1 MMRFSFLL
9 ILLAGFGMRPTS
21 AQSPQSLQVTLAEAQ
36 DIALKQA
43 FSMQFARLDQAQAER
58 DVKQLLAS
66 GLPQINLVA
75 DYSQYIDIPTQV
87 VPADAFGLPS
97 YFNDFLSGV
106 AEETGVVLNAPPA
119 DPNALSELQFGQNHT
134 VNVGVQA
141 TQLLFSGSYFVGL
154 RAAQLYA
161 DSKEQSIQR
170 TADEVRQQVAQAYHV
185 ALGAAEG
192 VNLLEK
198 ALELVQTSL
207 EETQQLHAEGFV
219 NQIAV
224 DQLELAMQELELEWS
239 SAKLQVPLTQ
249 ALLRFQMGVDPKME
263 LKLKDS
269 LEGLLSQKNG
279 LALLSQA
286 FNANALPGIQ
296 LQESVV
302 ELARLDVRNQQ
313 AKGLPQVAAFY
324 TNQGNAQRDAFNFFD
339 ADGNW
344 YPVQLWGVNFSMPLW
359 TSFGGKQQIEK
370 KRIQE
375 DRANLGLEQMR
386 QAAQMQF
393 DNARLTLELTMAAYQ
408 NRTRSE
414 AIAQRIFDQSYVAY
428 QEGLVSSFEWTQARN
443 QLLEAQGN
451 SLSAVLDW
459 LNAQTELKRALSE
472 FE

>member
-1 MMRFSFLL
+1 MRYPILFALL
-9 ILLAGFGMRPTS
+9 LGIGLDPAS
-21 AQSPQSLQVTLAEAQ
+21 AQAPQSLEVTLVEAQ
-36 DIALKQA
+36 EIALKQA
-43 FSMQFARLDQAQAER
+43 FSMQYARLDKAQAER
-58 DVKQLLAS
+58 DVKELLAS

-97 YFNDFLSGV
+97 YFNEFLSGV
-106 AEETGVVLNAPPA
+106 AEETGVALNAPPS

-134 VNVGVQA
+134 ANVGVQA

-161 DSKEQSIQR
+161 ESKEQSIQR

-185 ALGAAEG
+185 VLGAAQG
-192 VNLLEK
+192 VMILEQ
-198 ALELVQTSL
+198 ALQLVKTSL
-207 EETQQLHAEGFV
+207 QETQQLHAEGFV

-224 DQLELAMQELELEWS
+224 DQLELAVQELELEWS

-249 ALLRFQMGVDPKME
+249 AILRFQMGVDPNTE
-263 LKLKDS
+263 LTLKDS
-269 LEGLLSQKNG
+269 LEDLLSQENG
-279 LALLSQA
+279 LALLSQP
-286 FNANALPGIQ
+286 FNAHALPGIQ
-296 LQESVV
+296 LQESYV
-302 ELARLDVRNQQ
+302 ELAGLDVRNQQ
-313 AKGLPQVAAFY
+313 AKGLPQIAAFY

-359 TSFGGKQQIEK
+359 TSFGGKQQVEK

-375 DRANLGLEQMR
+375 DRAIIGLERMR
-386 QAAQMQF
+386 QSAQMEF
-393 DNARLTLELTMAAYQ
+393 DKARLTLELTMAAYQ
-408 NRTRSE
+408 NRTRAE
-414 AIAQRIFDQSYVAY
+414 TIAQRIFDQTYAAY